1 MHVKRC
7 EPSVAVNIHSVS
19 RTTTIEDEAVQS
31 ARDLPSRL
39 NARASARALDPV
51 EVREN
56 VADGSLHVTVPESA

>member
-1 MHVKRC
+1 MRQFR
-7 EPSVAVNIHSVS
+7 A
-19 RTTTIEDEAVQS
+19 R
-31 ARDLPSRL
+31 RDLPSRL